1 MTDQDVEESKYKKR
15 RRKNSQRTQQILC
28 VACSTVV
35 LLGSLVFA
43 AQTMMHHH
51 SQQQQQHFTVHEQI
65 EQSKLILNQRKNQI
79 MNAAETF
86 RNQMH
91 LSKSAN
97 HHHHLNDEPD
107 AAAAAAA
114 ASINLAQELAQIDAD
129 IRSNHHGGVRW
140 IRPTLLKELPGQPA
154 NPILSEGFF
163 FRGKKRR
170 HSSKNRIG
178 AFSVKRLHDTNMV
191 WKTEM
196 DQIIRGGQHHLLNG
210 PKVDYTKIDYTYPPV
225 LMEVPT
231 RGYPQLDKLGDI
243 LKRYPQDDV
252 DNPPQPF
259 VEKLLHFNYSNPT
272 ERAAAERFRTAELP
286 FKVYDVPDIPTTLW
300 TDEYVT
306 QNFDRSSHQGPRA
319 HGTAQES
326 PNNFFAFFTPEGW
339 IPEEM
344 GPPPTR
350 NNDWNYETWANHAK
364 YADHVGLDFD
374 QPHFYWQAGVP
385 KTERHQAQSTWTFIS
400 RDLPMLSSP
409 TATFFI
415 FEPEEQ
421 KGIQCRFGERG
432 VTAATH
438 YDSGRNMVA
447 MITGAKRYILSP
459 PRECS
464 KLGIVT
470 ARGNSI
476 FRHSLL
482 NFGNMKYLDTEKGVS
497 EEERGWLE
505 LASQSDAIDTILKAG
520 EVLYIPS
527 HWFHYITSVQKS
539 AQCNVRSGL
548 EEKGTEEFGGLE
560 DVRKCGEMSSDSE
573 ED

>member
-1 MTDQDVEESKYKKR
+1 MTTERDGESKYQKR

-28 VACSTVV
+28 VACSVV
-35 LLGSLVFA
+35 LLLGSLAFA
-43 AQTMMHHH
+43 AQTLLHRFQTT
-51 SQQQQQHFTVHEQI
+51 QQFNASEQI
-65 EQSKLILNQRKNQI
+65 ERSRLILHQRRNPI
-79 MNAAETF
+79 SDAADSF
-86 RNQMH
+86 RSKMH
-91 LSKSAN
+91 LKSAN
-97 HHHHLNDEPD
+97 RNGQP
-107 AAAAAAA
+107 AAA
-114 ASINLAQELAQIDAD
+114 IGGGKDLDLAQELAQLDAD

-140 IRPTLLKELPGQPA
+140 IRPMLLKELPGRPA

-163 FRGKKRR
+163 RGRKRR
-170 HSSKNRIG
+170 HGGGRAG
-178 AFSVKRLHDTNMV
+178 VFSAQRAHDGPMVWETEMKQIRGDRLH
-191 WKTEM
+191 
-196 DQIIRGGQHHLLNG
+196 G
-210 PKVDYTKIDYTYPPV
+210 PKVDYTKLDYAYPPV
-225 LMEVPT
+225 LTEVPT
-231 RGYPQLDKLGDI
+231 TGYPQLDKLGDI
-243 LKRYPQDDV
+243 LKRYPQDDL
-252 DNPPQPF
+252 DHPPQPF

-272 ERAAAERFRTAELP
+272 ERAAAERFRSAELP
-286 FKVYDVPDIPTTLW
+286 FKVYDVPDIPTALW
-300 TDEYVT
+300 TDEYVAK
-306 QNFDRSSHQGPRA
+306 QFDRSFLRAPRSQ
-319 HGTAQES
+319 GTAQES

-350 NNDWNYETWANHAK
+350 NNDWTYQTWADHAK

-385 KTERHQAQSTWTFIS
+385 KTERHQPPADWTFIS

-409 TATFFI
+409 TATFFV
-415 FEPEEQ
+415 FEPDEQ

-470 ARGNSI
+470 TRGNSI

-482 NFGNMKYLDTEKGVS
+482 NFGNMKYLGEDEGVS

-505 LASQSDAIDTILKAG
+505 LASQSEAIDTILKAG

-548 EEKGTEEFGGLE
+548 EEEGTKEFGGLE
-560 DVRKCGEMSSDSE
+560 DVRKCGEFISKD
-573 ED
+573 